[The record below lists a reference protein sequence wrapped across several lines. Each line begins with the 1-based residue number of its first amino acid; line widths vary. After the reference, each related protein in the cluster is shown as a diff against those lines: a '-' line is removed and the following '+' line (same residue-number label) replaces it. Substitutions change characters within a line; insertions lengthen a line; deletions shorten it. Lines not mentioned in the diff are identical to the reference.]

1 MFPAGS
7 VATPPRRSPD
17 AVVLKYAD
25 VAKHPSP
32 SVSVAVSELP
42 VLHAAPTVRA
52 DVAPP
57 PTVETV
63 FGSAMGAC
71 CAPAPNGKSTQNTVR
86 TSAARRNLRS
96 MTCLRGQ
103 Q

>member
-25 VAKHPSP
+25 VARHPSP

-42 VLHAAPTVRA
+42 APHGAPAVRA
-52 DVAPP
+52 VVTPP

-63 FGSAMGAC
+63 FGSAIGAC
-71 CAPAPNGKSTQNTVR
+71 CAPASSGKRTQNTERV
-86 TSAARRNLRS
+86 AVARRNLRG
-96 MTCLRGQ
+96 MTCLRG
-103 Q
+103 